1 MPTLNLKVAPLQN
14 PERYQA
20 LAAAL
25 TSLTADILG
34 KRPEV
39 TAVIIDDLPRARW
52 SVGGSAVQGAT
63 AQLEIA
69 ITAGTNT
76 EAEKARFIEAAYREL
91 QRQLAPDGD
100 FEMASYVA
108 VRELPATDWG
118 FGGQTQRAR
127 QLVPHIARAAESTR
141 PLAGGRVAQAKFREA
156 AQAMG
161 IGQRQIQQHQADRL
175 AVLLI
180 ERQRLGGIHAP
191 AIEHLYRDPHDPEA
205 RLFLHYGDLVDG
217 TGAPGGFNYF

>member
-1 MPTLNLKVAPLQN
+1 MPTLHLKIAPLQN

-25 TSLTADILG
+25 TTLTADILG

-76 EAEKARFIEAAYREL
+76 EAEKSRFIDAAFREL
-91 QRQLAPDGD
+91 QRQLSPDGG
-100 FEMASYVA
+100 FEVASYVT

-118 FGGQTQRAR
+118 YGGQTQRAR
-127 QLVPHIARAAESTR
+127 QIART
-141 PLAGGRVAQAKFREA
+141 VA
-156 AQAMG
+156 
-161 IGQRQIQQHQADRL
+161 
-175 AVLLI
+175 
-180 ERQRLGGIHAP
+180 
-191 AIEHLYRDPHDPEA
+191 
-205 RLFLHYGDLVDG
+205 
-217 TGAPGGFNYF
+217 

>member
-52 SVGGSAVQGAT
+52 WVGGGPVQGAT

-76 EAEKARFIEAAYREL
+76 EAEKARFIEAAFREL

-127 QLVPHIARAAESTR
+127 QLARA
-141 PLAGGRVAQAKFREA
+141 
-156 AQAMG
+156 
-161 IGQRQIQQHQADRL
+161 
-175 AVLLI
+175 
-180 ERQRLGGIHAP
+180 
-191 AIEHLYRDPHDPEA
+191 
-205 RLFLHYGDLVDG
+205 LV
-217 TGAPGGFNYF
+217 